1 MLIQFEEY
9 LTFENIYLCITF
21 GVLPF
26 WLMLI
31 FIPRSKITQILV
43 NSVIIPL
50 LISVAYVYLIYKM
63 IILDEAIFDIFR
75 LYLGLDDLYALFST
89 ETFLLVFWLHFV
101 AINIFVG
108 SWMSK
113 DSLKYNI
120 SKKIVFIPL
129 LLVYFSGPLGL
140 AIYWML
146 RIFYAKKLGFHD

>member
-31 FIPRSKITQILV
+31 FIPGSKITQILV

-146 RIFYAKKLGFHD
+146 RILYAKKLGFHD

>member
-9 LTFENIYLCITF
+9 LTFENIYLYVTF

-26 WLMLI
+26 WLMLL
-31 FIPRSKITQILV
+31 FIPGAKITQILI
-43 NSVIIPL
+43 NSILIPL
-50 LISVAYVYLIYKM
+50 IISSTYIYLVYKM
-63 IILDEAIFDIFR
+63 IMLDEAIFDIFR
-75 LYLGLDDLYALFST
+75 LYYSLDDLYTIFSN

-108 SWMSK
+108 SWTSK
-113 DSLKYNI
+113 DALKYNI

-129 LLVYFSGPLGL
+129 LLIYFSGPLGL
-140 AIYWML
+140 VIYWML